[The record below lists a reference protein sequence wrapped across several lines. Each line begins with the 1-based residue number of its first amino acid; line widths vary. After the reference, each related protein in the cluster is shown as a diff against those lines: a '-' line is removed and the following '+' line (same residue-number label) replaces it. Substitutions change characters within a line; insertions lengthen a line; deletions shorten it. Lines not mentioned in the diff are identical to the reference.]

1 MDQSIT
7 DQVTSPTVGRSLI
20 VAKSGISTASLSSRL
35 ARFAPSVSGRTLTTK
50 EIAFQSNLDART
62 YNVAFTLTA
71 VAFFDFQLGH
81 AHFLLQ
87 SEIKL
92 VLTNTQ
98 SLHQPLGSLAF
109 DSSLLIRLT
118 NSNPFPP
125 SPSQGGLD
133 IPEPTIGLA
142 SSILGLL
149 GKIL

>member
-7 DQVTSPTVGRSLI
+7 DQVASPTVGRSLI
-20 VAKSGISTASLSSRL
+20 VAKIEISMASLSSRL
-35 ARFAPSVSGRTLTTK
+35 ACFALSVTLTTE

-62 YNVAFTLTA
+62 HNVAFTLIA
-71 VAFFDFQLGH
+71 VAFFDFQLGY

-98 SLHQPLGSLAF
+98 SLHQPLGSLPF
-109 DSSLLIRLT
+109 DPSLLIRLI

-125 SPSQGGLD
+125 SPSLGGLGL
-133 IPEPTIGLA
+133 PEPTIGLA

-149 GKIL
+149 GKVL